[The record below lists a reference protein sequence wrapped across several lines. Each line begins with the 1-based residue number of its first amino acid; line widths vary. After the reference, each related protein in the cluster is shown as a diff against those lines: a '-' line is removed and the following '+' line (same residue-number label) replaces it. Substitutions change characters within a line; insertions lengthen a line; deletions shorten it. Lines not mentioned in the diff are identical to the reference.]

1 MSGRVQ
7 SCSFVQASRLVPC
20 LGNMAPTLVL
30 TPRLANSFE
39 AAKAAEKESGAFVV
53 PTAVSLKAHEASGQM
68 GGETTLLLA
77 IATGGTNRRLLKEW
91 VWRNNQLVSYGGDL
105 RKVLFKELVFEHD
118 IQARLAVPYKRDILR
133 PCDASSTAV
142 SVSAS
147 ERPRGS
153 FWDSER
159 MVEAKARR
167 AFCWAWGCWG
177 RLIRSFSSSFSGG
190 GERQGRVNLA

>member
-1 MSGRVQ
+1 
-7 SCSFVQASRLVPC
+7 
-20 LGNMAPTLVL
+20 MAPTLVL

-53 PTAVSLKAHEASGQM
+53 PTAVSLKAHE
-68 GGETTLLLA
+68 
-77 IATGGTNRRLLKEW
+77 
-91 VWRNNQLVSYGGDL
+91 
-105 RKVLFKELVFEHD
+105 
-118 IQARLAVPYKRDILR
+118 ARLAVPYKRDILR

-159 MVEAKARR
+159 MVEAKAKGDKTSKPEREIVTSVDDWYDLG
-167 AFCWAWGCWG
+167 ALFGC
-177 RLIRSFSSSFSGG
+177 FSTR
-190 GERQGRVNLA
+190 ER

>member
-1 MSGRVQ
+1 
-7 SCSFVQASRLVPC
+7 
-20 LGNMAPTLVL
+20 MAPTLVL

-53 PTAVSLKAHEASGQM
+53 PTAVSLKAHE
-68 GGETTLLLA
+68 
-77 IATGGTNRRLLKEW
+77 
-91 VWRNNQLVSYGGDL
+91 
-105 RKVLFKELVFEHD
+105 
-118 IQARLAVPYKRDILR
+118 ARLAVPYKRDILR

-159 MVEAKARR
+159 MVEAKALPRR
-167 AFCWAWGCWG
+167 ASPRGRSSLRWMTGMTWALCSDASQRGSVERRVC
-177 RLIRSFSSSFSGG
+177 SG
-190 GERQGRVNLA
+190 N

>member
-1 MSGRVQ
+1 
-7 SCSFVQASRLVPC
+7 
-20 LGNMAPTLVL
+20 MAPTLVL

-53 PTAVSLKAHEASGQM
+53 PTAVSLKAHE
-68 GGETTLLLA
+68 
-77 IATGGTNRRLLKEW
+77 
-91 VWRNNQLVSYGGDL
+91 
-105 RKVLFKELVFEHD
+105 
-118 IQARLAVPYKRDILR
+118 ARLAVPYKRDILR

-159 MVEAKARR
+159 MVEAKVAETSKPEREIVTSVDDWYDLGALFGCFTAR
-167 AFCWAWGCWG
+167 
-177 RLIRSFSSSFSGG
+177 
-190 GERQGRVNLA
+190 ER